1 MKNTKFLNS
10 NYYKILKTSFLI
22 QIYNI
27 NKEKMLDSQL
37 LIKLKND
44 FDIIDNNNIKTIFL
58 AINTKNS

>member
-1 MKNTKFLNS
+1 MKNTEFLNS
-10 NYYKILKTSFLI
+10 NYYKILKTRFLI

-27 NKEKMLDSQL
+27 NKEKILDSQL